1 ESNSQPIEKPPIS
14 PESNSQ
20 PIEKPPISPES
31 NSQPIEKPPISPAPI
46 RQPLPYPRPIAS
58 PAPIRQPLPYPRPI
72 ASPAPIRQPLP
83 YPRPIASPAP
93 IRQPLPYPRPIAS
106 PAPIRQPLPYP
117 RPPLPN
123 PRRSPVRVPQPPESS
138 GAIATLDLNS
148 IRGGN
153 RDIPDQLARPRQNQK
168 QIDVLQI
175 GSSVVS
181 LDVFLQIDDR
191 GRLAAIGNVKGSSN
205 QGSSSG
211 KSINFEAIARQ
222 LFRDWEFQPA
232 RSGGKPVYSE
242 LWVRV
247 TIKPLFGRL

>member
-1 ESNSQPIEKPPIS
+1 
-14 PESNSQ
+14 

-46 RQPLPYPRPIAS
+46 QPPLPYPRPIAS
-58 PAPIRQPLPYPRPI
+58 EAPIRQPLPYPRPI
-72 ASPAPIRQPLP
+72 ASPNPIRQPLP
-83 YPRPIASPAP
+83 YPRPIASEAP
-93 IRQPLPYPRPIAS
+93 IRQPLPYPRS
-106 PAPIRQPLPYP
+106 
-117 RPPLPN
+117 PLPN

-191 GRLAAIGNVKGSSN
+191 GRLAAIGNVKANSN

-211 KSINFEAIARQ
+211 KSINFEALARQ

-242 LWVRV
+242 LWLRV
-247 TIKPLFGRL
+247 TIKPLFRRL

>member
-1 ESNSQPIEKPPIS
+1 PISPEPNSQPIEKPPIS
-14 PESNSQ
+14 PEPNSQ

-46 RQPLPYPRPIAS
+46 QPPLPYPRPIAS
-58 PAPIRQPLPYPRPI
+58 EAPIRQPLPYPRPI
-72 ASPAPIRQPLP
+72 ASPNPIRQPLP
-83 YPRPIASPAP
+83 YPRPIASEAP
-93 IRQPLPYPRPIAS
+93 IRQPLPYPRS
-106 PAPIRQPLPYP
+106 
-117 RPPLPN
+117 PLPN

-191 GRLAAIGNVKGSSN
+191 GRLAAIGNVKANSN

-211 KSINFEAIARQ
+211 KSINFEALARQ

-242 LWVRV
+242 LWLRV
-247 TIKPLFGRL
+247 TIKPLFRRL